1 MPYNGPMVVRKTSR
15 REARLDEEHDR
26 LLEEQLRRRD
36 LTFSAWLREQI
47 DQGAAAESEALARRQ
62 EAVERL
68 TSMNIDFGWDPADPD
83 PATRLLDEAYE
94 ARWRDADPLG

>member
-1 MPYNGPMVVRKTSR
+1 MHGATPVRLGPSARTASR
-15 REARLDEEHDR
+15 EQTRAR
-26 LLEEQLRRRD
+26 LEEQLRRRD